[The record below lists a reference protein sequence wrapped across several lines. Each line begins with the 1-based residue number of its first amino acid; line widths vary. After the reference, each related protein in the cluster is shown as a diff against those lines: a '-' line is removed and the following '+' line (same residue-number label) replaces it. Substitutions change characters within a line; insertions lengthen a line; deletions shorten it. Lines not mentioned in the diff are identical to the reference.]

1 MKAAEE
7 EAIEKFIDQA
17 ETEGETAPEPPDCRG
32 DDHHIISR
40 PIAKKLKEHETLA
53 DLYEPRDER
62 YVAKAKDKDA
72 HCGYQKWHREVDKEV
87 IRWLELRKKATPEQF
102 MKFLREIY
110 NRPEMRERFPHGF

>member
-72 HCGYQKWHREVDKEV
+72 HCGYQKCEVDPIV
-87 IRWLELRKKATPEQF
+87 
-102 MKFLREIY
+102 
-110 NRPEMRERFPHGF
+110 